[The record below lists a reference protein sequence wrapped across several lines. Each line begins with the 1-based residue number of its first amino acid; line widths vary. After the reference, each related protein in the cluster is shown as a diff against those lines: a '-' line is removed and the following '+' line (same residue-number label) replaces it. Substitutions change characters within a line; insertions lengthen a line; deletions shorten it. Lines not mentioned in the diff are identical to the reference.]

1 MFSTLTSAFKIASNL
16 VKIRETIS
24 SVYLVITKTITV
36 IDFLA
41 AQTNETKLGK
51 LLAAYIPAISTIL
64 NKTKEV
70 IEKLAPLLQITLPSS
85 VVTLSA
91 ETVSEDEAKAILDS
105 ALSDL
110 NNLLK

>member
-1 MFSTLTSAFKIASNL
+1 MFSTFTSAIKIASNL
-16 VKIRETIS
+16 VKIKETIAS
-24 SVYLVITKTITV
+24 IYLVITKTITV

-70 IEKLAPLLQITLPSS
+70 IEKLAPLLQITLATE
-85 VVTLSA
+85 VTPLSE
-91 ETVSEDEAKAILDS
+91 ETISETEAKEILDS
-105 ALSDL
+105 ALDEL